1 MADGD
6 NGRCNDH
13 RIPAHGL
20 PDGVSEFVAAAKQV
34 ASRSTSTARAGGG
47 SQQGRKPL
55 GWEQSRSL

>member
-20 PDGVSEFVAAAKQV
+20 PDGVSEFVAATKQV
-34 ASRSTSTARAGGG
+34 ASRSTSAALVGGG

-55 GWEQSRSL
+55 GWVKCVSL